1 MSLLFS
7 GGQPPLGAGTEY
19 PPLGTA
25 VCLGEAAGRVYM
37 DHHHNMK
44 IVVLLFCFLER
55 KEESLLSGEI
65 QYMEITNSNSVARE
79 CNNSSASC
87 LALRFHNF

>member
-19 PPLGTA
+19 PPLGMA
-25 VCLGEAAGRVYM
+25 VCLGEAAGRTYT
-37 DHHHNMK
+37 DHHHNVK
-44 IVVLLFCFLER
+44 IVVLLLCFLEG

-65 QYMEITNSNSVARE
+65 ECVEITNSISIARE
-79 CNNSSASC
+79 RNNSSALC